1 MRARGAGVTDIV
13 ILVVAADDGVQPQT
27 AEAISHAKAA
37 EVPIIV
43 AINKIDTPGADVN
56 RVRNELL
63 SHEIVVESLGGDVLD
78 VEVSAK
84 EKTNIDKLEEAI
96 LLQTE
101 ILELKANP
109 SRPAQGTVVEA
120 KMEQGRGSVATV
132 LIQRGTLMKGD
143 IFVAGSEWGR
153 VRAMINDRGNSI
165 DSAGPSQPVEVLGL
179 QGTPLAGEPMN
190 VVEDEGRA
198 REVAEYRQRQNR
210 QMSMAAGA
218 RGTLEQMFDQIK
230 AGDGSEMPLVVKADV
245 QGSLEAIIGSLHKI
259 ETDEAKVHML
269 HRGVGGITESDVAL
283 AGSSQGVIIGFNVR
297 ANPQARELAKR
308 DNVDIR
314 YYSIIYDVID
324 DMKNLLS
331 GLLAPEI
338 REKQIGYAEIREV
351 FGISKVGKIGGCMVT
366 EGEVKRGAKVRLLR
380 DDVVIHEGSL
390 KTLKRFK
397 DDVRE
402 VQQGYECGMAF
413 ENYDDIK
420 EGDMVECFEVETI
433 SRTL

>member
-1 MRARGAGVTDIV
+1 
-13 ILVVAADDGVQPQT
+13 
-27 AEAISHAKAA
+27 
-37 EVPIIV
+37 
-43 AINKIDTPGADVN
+43 
-56 RVRNELL
+56 
-63 SHEIVVESLGGDVLD
+63 
-78 VEVSAK
+78 
-84 EKTNIDKLEEAI
+84 
-96 LLQTE
+96 
-101 ILELKANP
+101 
-109 SRPAQGTVVEA
+109 
-120 KMEQGRGSVATV
+120 
-132 LIQRGTLMKGD
+132 
-143 IFVAGSEWGR
+143 
-153 VRAMINDRGNSI
+153 
-165 DSAGPSQPVEVLGL
+165 
-179 QGTPLAGEPMN
+179 
-190 VVEDEGRA
+190 
-198 REVAEYRQRQNR
+198 
-210 QMSMAAGA
+210 MSMAAGA

>member
-1 MRARGAGVTDIV
+1 
-13 ILVVAADDGVQPQT
+13 
-27 AEAISHAKAA
+27 
-37 EVPIIV
+37 
-43 AINKIDTPGADVN
+43 
-56 RVRNELL
+56 
-63 SHEIVVESLGGDVLD
+63 
-78 VEVSAK
+78 
-84 EKTNIDKLEEAI
+84 
-96 LLQTE
+96 
-101 ILELKANP
+101 
-109 SRPAQGTVVEA
+109 
-120 KMEQGRGSVATV
+120 
-132 LIQRGTLMKGD
+132 
-143 IFVAGSEWGR
+143 
-153 VRAMINDRGNSI
+153 
-165 DSAGPSQPVEVLGL
+165 
-179 QGTPLAGEPMN
+179 MN

-338 REKQIGYAEIREV
+338 QKNRLVMQK
-351 FGISKVGKIGGCMVT
+351 F
-366 EGEVKRGAKVRLLR
+366 AKYSEYQR
-380 DDVVIHEGSL
+380 
-390 KTLKRFK
+390 
-397 DDVRE
+397 
-402 VQQGYECGMAF
+402 
-413 ENYDDIK
+413 
-420 EGDMVECFEVETI
+420 
-433 SRTL
+433 